1 MFNMILIEFLLNL
14 FNLTKTE
21 KCDITCNLQMYEL
34 YLIQPMVMQFLLNE
48 LGVTFNTAN
57 SINWG
62 RILFQIVYHIHSY
75 LSLVQRGTIKPGDPV
90 DVCKFKRNNSGLPDF
105 WG

>member
-1 MFNMILIEFLLNL
+1 
-14 FNLTKTE
+14 
-21 KCDITCNLQMYEL
+21 MYEL